1 MTHRPTGAAPLGRRG
16 FLRTAAAAGI
26 GVSGA
31 GGLLSACTSSDSGSA
46 DNAVR
51 NTAVK
56 LPAYVPWRGVAPD
69 YPGTAQGLLN
79 GFARYPAN
87 PARTIAAPP
96 AHGGTVSAFVETGS
110 PIPPGMRSNPYWQ
123 VLDQR
128 VGAKLDLTIVPAA
141 DLSTKFATLMAG
153 GDLPDFMVPPLPPL
167 AGVRGLPQFLAA
179 KCQDLTPFL
188 SGDAVKEYPYLA
200 NITSDAWRACVF
212 DGGIYGLP
220 VSRGVAGSLMFYRA
234 DLFEQLGVDPA
245 PTGYAEFRTLCK
257 DVTDAKKSRWALVTP
272 GSAMAFV
279 AQMLGVPNGWKA
291 EGGKLTNAFEDERY
305 KQTLSEVRQM
315 VKAGVIHP
323 DGFDPAAP
331 WKQWFNA
338 GNGLMGEDRYTAW
351 PQYYADNVVGPSFR
365 VGGMRPP
372 VFDGGGFAGTWQS
385 PPVNNFTPLK
395 KASTSRIKELLA
407 VANWLAAP
415 FGTEEYLFR
424 KFGVLGVDYT
434 MDDDNPTPTQAG
446 LTQTVLGVRYIV
458 DAPDTIFVP
467 GDPEATKACWD
478 YQKSIIPTSVK
489 DPTVAL
495 FSETYSRTG
504 AVLAQHV
511 ADAANDILTG
521 RKSLSSWDSAVAQWR
536 SAGGDRIRAEFER
549 QLH

>member
-1 MTHRPTGAAPLGRRG
+1 VAVHRTHRAP
-16 FLRTAAAAGI
+16 
-26 GVSGA
+26 
-31 GGLLSACTSSDSGSA
+31 
-46 DNAVR
+46 
-51 NTAVK
+51 
-56 LPAYVPWRGVAPD
+56 
-69 YPGTAQGLLN
+69 
-79 GFARYPAN
+79 
-87 PARTIAAPP
+87 
-96 AHGGTVSAFVETGS
+96 
-110 PIPPGMRSNPYWQ
+110 
-123 VLDQR
+123 
-128 VGAKLDLTIVPAA
+128 
-141 DLSTKFATLMAG
+141 
-153 GDLPDFMVPPLPPL
+153 
-167 AGVRGLPQFLAA
+167 
-179 KCQDLTPFL
+179 
-188 SGDAVKEYPYLA
+188 
-200 NITSDAWRACVF
+200 RACH
-212 DGGIYGLP
+212 GGIYGLP
-220 VSRGVAGSLMFYRA
+220 VSRGVAGSLMFHRA
-234 DLFEQLGVDPA
+234 DLFEQFGVNPA
-245 PTGYAEFRTLCK
+245 PTSYAEFRTLCK
-257 DVTDAKKSRWALVTP
+257 DVIDAKKSRWALVTP
-272 GSAMAFV
+272 
-279 AQMLGVPNGWKA
+279 
-291 EGGKLTNAFEDERY
+291 
-305 KQTLSEVRQM
+305 
-315 VKAGVIHP
+315 
-323 DGFDPAAP
+323 
-331 WKQWFNA
+331 
-338 GNGLMGEDRYTAW
+338 
-351 PQYYADNVVGPSFR
+351 PSFR

-434 MDDDNPTPTQAG
+434 MDNNNPTPTQAG

-478 YQKSIIPTSVK
+478 YQESIIPTSVK